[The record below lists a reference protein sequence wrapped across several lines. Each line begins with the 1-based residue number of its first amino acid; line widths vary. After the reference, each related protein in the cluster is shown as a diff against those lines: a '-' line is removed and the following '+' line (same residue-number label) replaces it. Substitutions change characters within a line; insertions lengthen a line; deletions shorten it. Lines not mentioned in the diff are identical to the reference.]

1 VVVDNKYLGM
11 VRQWQQLFYD
21 RNYAETDMS
30 DNPNFVAI
38 AYAYGINGRRLRAEA
53 IAGEEISAEAK
64 DTLDHFLTS
73 RKPELLTFECPP
85 EANVYPMVPSG
96 AALSEMIFEE

>member
-1 VVVDNKYLGM
+1 M

-53 IAGEEISAEAK
+53 VAGDGISPEAR
-64 DTLDHFLTS
+64 DMLDSFLKS
-73 RKPELLTFECPP
+73 DKPELLTFECPP